1 MPAGVSAW
9 TPLANITLGSN
20 AATVTFSSISGSYR
34 DLVLVAKAGMS
45 SAGANLILRFNGDAS
60 GSYNWVLMSG
70 SGSSTTYSS
79 AAAQTGLNLNW
90 NGTSGT
96 PGSNFQRLDVMDY
109 AQTNKHK
116 TVLLRSDD
124 VTSATTT
131 EATVLRWAQTS
142 AITQMTFAPNTGLIA
157 AGSSFALY
165 GVSS

>member
-20 AATVTFSSISGSYR
+20 ASTVTFSSISGSYR
-34 DLVLVAKAGMS
+34 DLVLVAKAGLT
-45 SAGANLILRFNGDAS
+45 SAGNQLFVRFNSDAS

-70 SGSSTTYSS
+70 YSSSTTYSS
-79 AAAQTGLNLNW
+79 ASTQTGLNINW

-96 PGSNFQRLDVMDY
+96 PGNNFQRLDIMDY

-116 TVLLRSDD
+116 TVLLRADD

-131 EATVLRWAQTS
+131 EATVMRWAQTS